1 MTSTNWDQELKRI
14 EREFQGLSPDPVIK
28 LDNARAAA
36 EKHAQEQTRLRN
48 SAIGVW
54 VRVLLVVALGVAMW
68 YWPYARAC
76 GVGLYA
82 YVGAAGLIAVSAL
95 WAATTSWASRMAT
108 AHVVAM
114 VMLIGALTLLA
125 ANILPRAGYITITG
139 TSAAAWRCPATPTSP

>member
-1 MTSTNWDQELKRI
+1 MTSSNWDQELRRI

-36 EKHAQEQTRLRN
+36 EKHQQEQKRLRN

-54 VRVLLVVALGVAMW
+54 VRVLLVVALGAAMW
-68 YWPYARAC
+68 SWPYARTC

-82 YVGAAGLIAVSAL
+82 YLAAAGLIGVSAL
-95 WAATTSWASRMAT
+95 WAATASWTSRMAT

-114 VMLIGALTLLA
+114 AMLVGSLTLLA

-139 TSAAAWRCPATPTSP
+139 TSAAGWRCPAP